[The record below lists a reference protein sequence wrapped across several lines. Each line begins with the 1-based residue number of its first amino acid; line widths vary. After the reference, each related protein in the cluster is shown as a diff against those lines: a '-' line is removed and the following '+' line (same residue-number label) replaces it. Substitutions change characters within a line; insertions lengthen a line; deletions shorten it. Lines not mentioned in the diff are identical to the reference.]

1 MSKPAQSNARIVQT
15 AKKRVFSGV
24 QPTGNLHLGNY
35 LGAISQWVEF
45 QNTYDNIFCVV
56 DLHAITIPEAIDP
69 KELHQKNREVA
80 MLYIACGIDPEKSVV
95 FIQSHI
101 KEHSELAWILNC
113 FTPLGW
119 LERMTQYKSK
129 SQKQESVGT
138 GLLIYPALQAADIL
152 LYDTHVVPVGQDQ
165 KQHIELTRDLAE
177 RFNAMYPGTFVV
189 PEVLIRESGAKI
201 MGFDAPE
208 EKMSKSTGEE
218 RPGHAI
224 GLLDAPGT
232 MKKTIMRAV
241 TDSGAE
247 TRFDHASPG
256 VVNLLTIYE
265 LITKLPRPEIEAQ
278 FEGKGYGTLKKAVL
292 ETIQAHLEPI
302 QQRHAELAKDP
313 AEFDRLLAK
322 GADQI
327 RPIAEATVN
336 RVKQSLGM
344 G

>member
-1 MSKPAQSNARIVQT
+1 MSQPAPETERIVNSP
-15 AKKRVFSGV
+15 KKRVFSGV

-35 LGAISQWVEF
+35 LGAISQWVEY

-56 DLHAITIPEAIDP
+56 DLHAITIPEAINP
-69 KELHQKNREVA
+69 KELHKKNREVA
-80 MLYIACGIDPEKSVV
+80 MLYIACGIDLEKSVV

-101 KEHSELAWILNC
+101 KEHAELAWILNC

-119 LERMTQYKSK
+119 LERMTQYKAK

-177 RFNAMYPGTFVV
+177 RFNAMYPKSFVV

-201 MGFDAPE
+201 MGFDAPD

-232 MKKTIMRAV
+232 MKKTLMRAV
-241 TDSGAE
+241 TDSGSE
-247 TRFDHASPG
+247 TRFEHASPG
-256 VVNLLTIYE
+256 VINLLTVYE
-265 LITKLPRPEIEAQ
+265 LLSKLPRPEIEAQ

-292 ETIQAHLEPI
+292 EIVQAHLEPI
-302 QQRHAELAKDP
+302 QKRHAELAQDP
-313 AEFDRLLAK
+313 AEFDRILASN
-322 GADQI
+322 ADKI
-327 RPIAEATVN
+327 RPIAEATVK
-336 RVKQSLGM
+336 RVKESLGM